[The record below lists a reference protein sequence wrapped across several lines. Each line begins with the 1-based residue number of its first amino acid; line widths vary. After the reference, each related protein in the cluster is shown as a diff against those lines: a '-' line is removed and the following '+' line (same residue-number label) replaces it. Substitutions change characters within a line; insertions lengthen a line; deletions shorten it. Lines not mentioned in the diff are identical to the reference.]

1 MNRREFLFHL
11 IVSGALA
18 GVATPSLV
26 TARPRPPY
34 LIPGMNQRKVV
45 FISDLHLSADP
56 DTSWMYDHIGYLAD
70 FLDALIYRQ
79 DVTELVIL
87 GDLLDDWM
95 VPIDAIPSSFQDI
108 LVAPHNEPVVTA
120 LKKICDNSDIHVTYV
135 TGNHDLLS
143 FEPEAKALLAST
155 FHGMEIR
162 SEEPGLGAYA
172 IDEVLWAEHGHRYS
186 LFNSPDT
193 WSHPD
198 SHLPL
203 GYFITRLAA
212 SQAETAGTPS
222 TTPEIIEEFVRKNL
236 RLVPYTSDW
245 QERLIEIV
253 FTAIALWAG
262 KWPNGMF
269 NMAEKD
275 DFMTNPTVEEVKDLY
290 AEIMSAWPDRQNIVL
305 PEMALLNEL
314 GYMINSAQLL
324 FTLPKR
330 IKTLYPFTPRI
341 VLFGHT
347 HKAMFWQRIGSR
359 STIYANT
366 GTWIDSKPMTWVEVE
381 VNDLRVNRR
390 SYTVSLWYEGESGPR
405 QSGTIVVPK

>member
-1 MNRREFLFHL
+1 MNRREFLSYL
-11 IVSGALA
+11 IVSGVLA
-18 GVATPSLV
+18 AVATPSLV
-26 TARPRPPY
+26 TARPRPPF
-34 LIPGMNQRKVV
+34 LIPGMNRRKVV

-56 DTSWMYDHIGYLAD
+56 ATSWMFEHIGDLAE
-70 FLDALIYRQ
+70 FLDTLNSRQ
-79 DVTELVIL
+79 DVDELVIL

-95 VPIDAIPSSFQDI
+95 VPIDDIPSSFQNI
-108 LVAPHNEPVVTA
+108 LEADHNEAVVTT
-120 LKKICDNSDIHVTYV
+120 LQEICDNPAIHVTYV

-155 FHGMEIR
+155 FPGMEIR
-162 SEEPGLGAYA
+162 SEEPGFGAYS
-172 IDEVLWAEHGHRYS
+172 IDDVLWAEHGHRYS

-203 GYFITRLAA
+203 GYFITRLVA
-212 SQAETAGTPS
+212 SQAEMAGIPS

-236 RLVPYTSDW
+236 GLVPYTSDW

-262 KWPNGMF
+262 KDLDDWFVMEG
-269 NMAEKD
+269 KD
-275 DFMTNPTVEEVKDLY
+275 DFMTDPTVEEVKELY
-290 AEIMSAWPDRQNIVL
+290 ALIMSAWPERQNIVL

-324 FTLPKR
+324 FTMPKR
-330 IKTLYPFTPRI
+330 IKALYPFRPRI

-347 HKAMFWQRIGSR
+347 HKPMFWQGIGLR

-381 VNDLRVNRR
+381 VNDLRFNRR